1 MQLNLSHFKTEDM
14 NLGLKMDAYL
24 HEQAIKQAIK
34 DVETQL
40 ETEMANGIALDNET
54 EMLLQEELERL
65 EYKLYR
71 HNLLYK

>member
-1 MQLNLSHFKTEDM
+1 M

-24 HEQAIKQAIK
+24 HEQDIKKAIK

-40 ETEMANGIALDNET
+40 ETEMANSVASDNET
-54 EMLLQEELERL
+54 EMLLQEELDQL

-71 HNLLYK
+71 HNLLYR

>member
-1 MQLNLSHFKTEDM
+1 M

-24 HEQAIKQAIK
+24 HEQAIKKAIK
-34 DVETQL
+34 DVETEL
-40 ETEMANGIALDNET
+40 ETEMANSVALDNET
-54 EMLLQEELERL
+54 EMLKREELDRL

>member
-1 MQLNLSHFKTEDM
+1 M

-24 HEQAIKQAIK
+24 QEQAIKKAIK

-40 ETEMANGIALDNET
+40 ETEMANGVALDNET

>member
-1 MQLNLSHFKTEDM
+1 
-14 NLGLKMDAYL
+14 MDAYL
-24 HEQAIKQAIK
+24 HEQAIKKAIK

-40 ETEMANGIALDNET
+40 ETEMANSVALDNET
-54 EMLLQEELERL
+54 EMRKREELDRL

>member
-1 MQLNLSHFKTEDM
+1 M

-24 HEQAIKQAIK
+24 HEQDIKKAIK

-40 ETEMANGIALDNET
+40 ETEMANSVASDNET
-54 EMLLQEELERL
+54 EMLLQEELDRL

-71 HNLLYK
+71 HNLLYR

>member
-1 MQLNLSHFKTEDM
+1 M

-24 HEQAIKQAIK
+24 HEQAIKKAIK

-40 ETEMANGIALDNET
+40 ETEMANSVALDNEI
-54 EMLLQEELERL
+54 EMLKREELDRL

>member
-1 MQLNLSHFKTEDM
+1 M

-24 HEQAIKQAIK
+24 HEQAIKKAIK

-40 ETEMANGIALDNET
+40 ETEMANSVALDNET
-54 EMLLQEELERL
+54 EMRKREELDRL

>member
-1 MQLNLSHFKTEDM
+1 M

-24 HEQAIKQAIK
+24 HEQDIKKAIK

-40 ETEMANGIALDNET
+40 ETEMANSVALDNET
-54 EMLLQEELERL
+54 EMLLQEELDQL

>member
-1 MQLNLSHFKTEDM
+1 
-14 NLGLKMDAYL
+14 MDAYL
-24 HEQAIKQAIK
+24 HEQAIKKAIK

-40 ETEMANGIALDNET
+40 ETEMANSVALDNET
-54 EMLLQEELERL
+54 EMLKREELDRL

>member
-1 MQLNLSHFKTEDM
+1 M

-24 HEQAIKQAIK
+24 HEQAIKKAIK
-34 DVETQL
+34 DVKTEL
-40 ETEMANGIALDNET
+40 ETEMANSVALDNET
-54 EMLLQEELERL
+54 EMLKREELDRL

>member
-1 MQLNLSHFKTEDM
+1 M

-24 HEQAIKQAIK
+24 HEQAIKKAIK
-34 DVETQL
+34 DVETQCIL
-40 ETEMANGIALDNET
+40 YPITFALVHNET
-54 EMLLQEELERL
+54 EMRLQEELDQL

>member
-1 MQLNLSHFKTEDM
+1 LIFSHFKTEDM

-24 HEQAIKQAIK
+24 HEQAIKEAIK
-34 DVETQL
+34 DVKTQL
-40 ETEMANGIALDNET
+40 ETEMANGVALDNET
-54 EMLLQEELERL
+54 EMLLQEELDRL

>member
-1 MQLNLSHFKTEDM
+1 M

-24 HEQAIKQAIK
+24 HEQDIKKAIK

-40 ETEMANGIALDNET
+40 ETEMANSVALDNET
-54 EMLLQEELERL
+54 EMLKREELDRL

-71 HNLLYK
+71 HNLLYR

>member
-1 MQLNLSHFKTEDM
+1 M

-24 HEQAIKQAIK
+24 HEQAIKKAIK
-34 DVETQL
+34 DVKTQL
-40 ETEMANGIALDNET
+40 ETEMANSVALDNET
-54 EMLLQEELERL
+54 EMRKREELDRL

>member
-1 MQLNLSHFKTEDM
+1 MIFSHFKTEDM

>member
-1 MQLNLSHFKTEDM
+1 M

-24 HEQAIKQAIK
+24 HEQAIKKAIK

-40 ETEMANGIALDNET
+40 ETEMANSVALDNET
-54 EMLLQEELERL
+54 EMLKREELDQL

>member
-1 MQLNLSHFKTEDM
+1 
-14 NLGLKMDAYL
+14 MDAYL
-24 HEQAIKQAIK
+24 HEQAIKKAIK

-40 ETEMANGIALDNET
+40 ETEMANSVALDNET
-54 EMLLQEELERL
+54 EMRLQEELDQL

>member
-1 MQLNLSHFKTEDM
+1 M

-24 HEQAIKQAIK
+24 HEQAIKKAIK

-40 ETEMANGIALDNET
+40 ETEMANSVALDNET
-54 EMLLQEELERL
+54 EMRKREELDRL

-71 HNLLYK
+71 HNLLYR

>member
-1 MQLNLSHFKTEDM
+1 M

-24 HEQAIKQAIK
+24 HEQAIKKAIK

-40 ETEMANGIALDNET
+40 ETEMANSVALNNET
-54 EMLLQEELERL
+54 EMLKREELDRL

-71 HNLLYK
+71 HNLLYR

>member
-1 MQLNLSHFKTEDM
+1 M

-24 HEQAIKQAIK
+24 HEQAIKKAIK

-40 ETEMANGIALDNET
+40 ETEMANSVALDNET
-54 EMLLQEELERL
+54 EMLKREELDRL

>member
-1 MQLNLSHFKTEDM
+1 M

-24 HEQAIKQAIK
+24 HEQAIKKAIK

-40 ETEMANGIALDNET
+40 ETEMANSVALDNET
-54 EMLLQEELERL
+54 EMCKREELDRL

>member
-1 MQLNLSHFKTEDM
+1 M

-24 HEQAIKQAIK
+24 HEQAIKKAIK

-40 ETEMANGIALDNET
+40 ETEMANSVALNNET
-54 EMLLQEELERL
+54 EMLKREELDRL

>member
-1 MQLNLSHFKTEDM
+1 M

-24 HEQAIKQAIK
+24 HEQDIKKAIK

-40 ETEMANGIALDNET
+40 ETEMANSVALDNET
-54 EMLLQEELERL
+54 EMRKREELDRL

>member
-1 MQLNLSHFKTEDM
+1 M

-24 HEQAIKQAIK
+24 QEQAIKKAIK

-40 ETEMANGIALDNET
+40 ETEMANGVALDNET
-54 EMLLQEELERL
+54 EMLLREELDRL
-65 EYKLYR
+65 EYKLHR

>member
-1 MQLNLSHFKTEDM
+1 M

-24 HEQAIKQAIK
+24 HEQAIKKAIK

-71 HNLLYK
+71 YNLLYK

>member
-1 MQLNLSHFKTEDM
+1 M

-24 HEQAIKQAIK
+24 HEQAIKKAIK
-34 DVETQL
+34 DVKTEL
-40 ETEMANGIALDNET
+40 ETEMANSVALDNET
-54 EMLLQEELERL
+54 EMRKREELDRL

>member
-1 MQLNLSHFKTEDM
+1 M

-24 HEQAIKQAIK
+24 HEQDIKKAIK

-40 ETEMANGIALDNET
+40 ETKMANSVALDNET
-54 EMLLQEELERL
+54 EMLLQEELDRL

-71 HNLLYK
+71 HNLLYR

>member
-1 MQLNLSHFKTEDM
+1 
-14 NLGLKMDAYL
+14 MDAYL
-24 HEQAIKQAIK
+24 HEQAIKKAIK

-40 ETEMANGIALDNET
+40 ETEMANSVALNNET
-54 EMLLQEELERL
+54 EMLKREELDRL

>member
-1 MQLNLSHFKTEDM
+1 M

-34 DVETQL
+34 DVKTQL

-54 EMLLQEELERL
+54 EMLLREELERL
-65 EYKLYR
+65 EYKLFR
-71 HNLLYK
+71 HNLIYKA